1 MKKFSD
7 LRVDDSVWVVYNK
20 NWDKSRPSEYYYYPS
35 EYLLE
40 ECKVLKNDFKVPR
53 EIDRGDRWE
62 SDYVTIYEDIM
73 SIMFHNM
80 EYRRDYSDLYNDRGQ
95 MNCHPFKYG
104 DNGPW
109 IEIFS
114 EKENAIEYL
123 KAICDRD
130 IKALDEKIE
139 DCNHRKSLLIKSLEN
154 INETN

>member
-7 LRVDDSVWVVYNK
+7 LKVDESGWVVYDK

-40 ECKVLKNDFKVPR
+40 ECKILKNDFKVPR

-62 SDYVTIYEDIM
+62 PDYVTVYEDIM
-73 SIMFHNM
+73 SIDFHDM
-80 EYRRDYSDLYNDRGQ
+80 EYRRDYSDLYNDKGQ
-95 MNCHPFKYG
+95 MSCHPFHYG
-104 DNGPW
+104 DQGPW

-123 KAICDRD
+123 KAICNRD
-130 IKALDEKIE
+130 IKRLDEQIE
-139 DCNHRKSLLIKSLEN
+139 DCQNRKSLLIKSIEN
-154 INETN
+154 IS